1 MNGKQCFCLP
11 VWPPDWEAEALFSVH
26 PLLWP
31 GGGIK
36 TRAVKLMRIKELIA
50 IKTVITVQNFNEN
63 MMKRQ
68 QSFISF
74 VFIARQHTDAAR
86 QHTDARYS
94 CSKSVCPLRS
104 GIR

>member
-68 QSFISF
+68 QSFIASIF
-74 VFIARQHTDAAR
+74 ET
-86 QHTDARYS
+86 
-94 CSKSVCPLRS
+94 
-104 GIR
+104 